1 MTAAHHAADPLRFAE
16 LTCKRLFYPCAGED
30 WAPVL
35 DYFVAEVDH
44 FIFADLHYQFDRIR
58 PMDVPGLRLLPERT
72 WLDGRAFAAL
82 ERPSAYGRRGPRQ
95 IDPARLEETYL
106 HEASGRLIRVT
117 RRRGFAQYALKEIP
131 NGSLGVFFHR
141 GDSMGEGGSDAWFLA
156 NRPRR
161 HPPLSNLFARLK
173 QKLAYPALIASD
185 GSNTTFEPLITAV
198 RSDAQQPVQFELEG
212 LHWARVGTMTDEG
225 RRRTAIWRVM
235 PLY

>member
-1 MTAAHHAADPLRFAE
+1 M
-16 LTCKRLFYPCAGED
+16 
-30 WAPVL
+30 
-35 DYFVAEVDH
+35 
-44 FIFADLHYQFDRIR
+44 
-58 PMDVPGLRLLPERT
+58 RLLPERT

-185 GSNTTFEPLITAV
+185 GSNTTFEPIVTAV
-198 RSDAQQPVQFELEG
+198 RSDAQQPMQFKLEG
-212 LHWARVGTMTDEG
+212 LHWVRVGTMTDEG

-235 PLY
+235 PLH